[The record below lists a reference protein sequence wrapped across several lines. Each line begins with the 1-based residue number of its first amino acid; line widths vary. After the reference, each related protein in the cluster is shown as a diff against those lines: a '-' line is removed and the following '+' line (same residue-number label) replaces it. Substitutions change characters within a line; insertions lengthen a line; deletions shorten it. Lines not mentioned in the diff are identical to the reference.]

1 MQECVVFV
9 FKFVL
14 LTVLFVV
21 FFNGVMIKNCTKES
35 VPKSN

>member
-14 LTVLFVV
+14 LTGLL